1 MPKAVKNRRDGP
13 DAIIQKLNIKFPV
26 RWKCINCGDAHS
38 AAWAGYPEHKEKLKE
53 IDTKMQIKTYSQV
66 TANNISI
73 NDKLI
78 KESNFIKANY
88 IKINTLIDILTWL
101 VKNTSNKQLNLPPQK
116 IKDVIEYIVLK
127 TYDVKKKDN
136 STNI

>member
-1 MPKAVKNRRDGP
+1 MPKAVKNRRDAP
-13 DAIIQKLNIKFPV
+13 DAIIQKLNIKVPV
-26 RWKCINCGDAHS
+26 RWKRINCGDAHS
-38 AAWAGYPEHKEKLKE
+38 AAWAGYPEYKEKLKE
-53 IDTKMQIKTYSQV
+53 IDAEMQIKTYSQV
-66 TANNISI
+66 TANNINI

-78 KESNFIKANY
+78 KESNFINTNY

-101 VKNTSNKQLNLPPQK
+101 VKNTSNKHLNLTPQK